1 MDTTQPTQQA
11 TQATQRYLIEHFSQE
26 KIDSNIVCRIICTNG
41 TIPIHDLRIDVA
53 QVLDTETPI
62 KKVWTFGR
70 NPASDYFLGNVARY
84 SNNHFQIILG
94 EDANL
99 LLRDTSTNGTWLNGR
114 RVERECNQLLGQG
127 DEISVGVGVGADTL
141 SLVVFINEQF
151 RTGLERLKL
160 ERQEEID
167 GRDGREEEEEGKE
180 RDKDEEGNNSSS
192 SPSGNR
198 TNRHDHHNHNHVKHS
213 VGIRHTTPA
222 FKTPIINQITRDF
235 SIQDEVVGSGAFAMV
250 KKAVERKTGKTYAV
264 KIVNKRKVI
273 GNLDGVT
280 RELEVLQKLD
290 HPRIVRLKGFYE
302 DVDNYYMVM
311 EFVSGGDLMDFVAAH
326 GAIGEDAAREIT
338 RQILEAIK
346 YIHSLGIS
354 HRDLKPDN
362 ILIGQDDPVLIKITD
377 FGLAKIQEN
386 GTFLSTF
393 CGTLAYVAPEVIGE
407 RGSGNGNGP
416 SPSPSCGNS
425 HRERNTYSALVDMW
439 SLGCLVYVILTGHLP
454 FSGATEEELYTQ
466 IKHGSYHEKPLREF
480 KVSDNARSFI
490 DALLQVDPRMRL
502 TAGEA
507 LNHPWI
513 KMGLESLIEDEQG
526 NYCSQI
532 SLAESMSQ
540 QQRSL
545 VNNSQRGDA
554 RYDFMKLQQMNQ
566 NQQQQPINGNGNRDG
581 KKTKEK
587 NKRET
592 TPHGSTFLRLV
603 PLPESNIQQEINI
616 SQGINPFLIGRSD
629 HCNLKIEDSRFSRL
643 HCFILKRRHVISE
656 ANYYS
661 IYESPAQGLDDV
673 WYCHSGGNP
682 GYVNDCVVGQA
693 QKVLLRDGDEIKVLW
708 DKTDGTVVVFRVEF
722 MDTTGLFIGAVADSR
737 SGGHSVGPVVVEKQS
752 ADERAIA
759 REILRLGQGQG
770 GKTNGS
776 RAKTENAASGR
787 SGAIGLQI
795 MSPVR
800 IRPSQGRRS
809 VSGDND
815 ATRIKRVKLDQ
826 QP

>member
-1 MDTTQPTQQA
+1 M
-11 TQATQRYLIEHFSQE
+11 
-26 KIDSNIVCRIICTNG
+26 
-41 TIPIHDLRIDVA
+41 A
-53 QVLDTETPI
+53 QVLDTKAPV

-114 RVERECNQLLGQG
+114 RVEKECNQLLGQG
-127 DEISVGVGVGADTL
+127 DEVSVGVGVGADTL

-167 GRDGREEEEEGKE
+167 G
-180 RDKDEEGNNSSS
+180 KDEKEEKAEKEGDNNSNSGS
-192 SPSGNR
+192 GSPNGNR
-198 TNRHDHHNHNHVKHS
+198 MNRHDRNNYNHVKHS

-362 ILIGQDDPVLIKITD
+362 ILIEQDDPVLIKITD

-407 RGSGNGNGP
+407 RGSG
-416 SPSPSCGNS
+416 SSRTTHS
-425 HRERNTYSALVDMW
+425 RERNSYSALVDMW

-466 IKHGSYHEKPLREF
+466 IKHGSYHEKPLRDF
-480 KVSDNARSFI
+480 KVSDNARAFI
-490 DALLQVDPRMRL
+490 DALLQVDPGMRL
-502 TAGEA
+502 TANEA

-526 NYCSQI
+526 NYFSQI
-532 SLAESMSQ
+532 SLSESMSMSQ

-545 VNNSQRGDA
+545 VSNSQRGDA

-566 NQQQQPINGNGNRDG
+566 RNPIRGQQQQQQAEDG
-581 KKTKEK
+581 RSGQKSHDKTPK
-587 NKRET
+587 NKKNKKSET
-592 TPHGSTFLRLV
+592 TTNSSTFLRLV
-603 PLPESNIQQEINI
+603 PLPQSNIQQEISI

-643 HCFILKRRHVISE
+643 HCFILKKRHIIIASE
-656 ANYYS
+656 SNYS

-682 GYVNDCVVGQA
+682 GYVNDCLVGQA
-693 QKVLLRDGDEIKVLW
+693 QKVLLRDGDEVKILW
-708 DKTDGTVVVFRVEF
+708 DKTDGTIVAFRVEF
-722 MDTTGLFIGAVADSR
+722 VDTTGLFIGSFSGSR
-737 SGGHSVGPVVVEKQS
+737 DGKGRRGCVVERQS
-752 ADERAIA
+752 ADEMAIA
-759 REILRLGQGQG
+759 KEILRLGQGQG
-770 GKTNGS
+770 QRAVVTNNNNGS
-776 RAKTENAASGR
+776 RSRTRTRTRKAAVFADRETGSVSSTN

-800 IRPSQGRRS
+800 IRRYSQGRR
-809 VSGDND
+809 GDGDGDDDDD
-815 ATRIKRVKLDQ
+815 ATRVKRVKLDQ